1 MKSTWLPGK
10 GSCVERARLRRLI
23 PVAVAVAVVAAGCAG
38 QPETCDEVADET
50 IELMQALID
59 EVESEVGE
67 MSVQELIDET
77 GDDLPSVAAFER
89 DAERLS
95 DRASELGCTQDQF
108 ERAVADRTDRLHAT
122 TPIGQFLVSAI
133 KGGGI

>member
-1 MKSTWLPGK
+1 
-10 GSCVERARLRRLI
+10 LRRRI
-23 PVAVAVAVVAAGCAG
+23 PVLVAVAVVAAACAS
-38 QPETCDEVADET
+38 QPETCDEVADES

-89 DAERLS
+89 DAARLS
-95 DRASELGCTQDQF
+95 DRASELGCTQDQL
-108 ERAVADRTDRLHAT
+108 EAAVADRTDRLHAT
-122 TPIGQFLVSAI
+122 TPIGQFLVNAI

>member
-1 MKSTWLPGK
+1 MRVPAVMK
-10 GSCVERARLRRLI
+10 RLI
-23 PVAVAVAVVAAGCAG
+23 PLVVAAVVVAAACAS

-67 MSVQELIDET
+67 MSVQELLET

-95 DRASELGCTQDQF
+95 NRASELGCTQDQL
-108 ERAVADRTDRLHAT
+108 EVAVADRTDRLQAT
-122 TPIGQFLVSAI
+122 TPIGQFLVNAI

>member
-1 MKSTWLPGK
+1 MRVLAVMK
-10 GSCVERARLRRLI
+10 RLI
-23 PVAVAVAVVAAGCAG
+23 LLVVAAVVVAAACAS

-67 MSVQELIDET
+67 MSVQELLET

-95 DRASELGCTQDQF
+95 NRASELGCTQDQL
-108 ERAVADRTDRLHAT
+108 EVAVADRTDRLQAT
-122 TPIGQFLVSAI
+122 APIGQFLVNAI

>member
-1 MKSTWLPGK
+1 MWVPAVMK
-10 GSCVERARLRRLI
+10 RFI
-23 PVAVAVAVVAAGCAG
+23 PLVVAAVVVAAACAS
-38 QPETCDEVADET
+38 QPETCDEVAEES

-89 DAERLS
+89 DAAGLS
-95 DRASELGCTQDQF
+95 DRASELGCTQDQL
-108 ERAVADRTDRLHAT
+108 EAAVADRTDRLHAT
-122 TPIGQFLVSAI
+122 TPIGQFLVNAI
-133 KGGGI
+133 KGGRI

>member
-10 GSCVERARLRRLI
+10 GLLVERARLRRLI
-23 PVAVAVAVVAAGCAG
+23 PVLAAVAVVAAACAS
-38 QPETCDEVADET
+38 QPETCDEVADES

-108 ERAVADRTDRLHAT
+108 DGAVAERTDRLHAT
-122 TPIGQFLVSAI
+122 TPIGQVLVSAI

>member
-1 MKSTWLPGK
+1 M
-10 GSCVERARLRRLI
+10 RRLI
-23 PVAVAVAVVAAGCAG
+23 PVLAAVAVVAAACVS
-38 QPETCDEVADET
+38 QPETCDEVADES

-89 DAERLS
+89 DAARLS
-95 DRASELGCTQDQF
+95 DLASELGCIQDQL
-108 ERAVADRTDRLHAT
+108 EAAVADRTHRLHAT
-122 TPIGQFLVSAI
+122 TPIGQFFVNAI

>member
-1 MKSTWLPGK
+1 MRVPAVMK
-10 GSCVERARLRRLI
+10 RLI
-23 PVAVAVAVVAAGCAG
+23 PLVVAAVVVAAACAS

-67 MSVQELIDET
+67 MSVQELLET

-95 DRASELGCTQDQF
+95 DRASELGCTQDQL
-108 ERAVADRTDRLHAT
+108 EVAVADRTDRLQAT